1 MAKKMVDNCVQ
12 CGLPCRGSLCPNN
25 SVSPE
30 YTCDVCGY
38 ECEPEELY
46 DSDGSMLCKDCLLE
60 QFMTVKQMEEMNGEN
75 YYG

>member
-25 SVSPE
+25 SVSSQ
-30 YTCDVCGY
+30 YTCD
-38 ECEPEELY
+38 ECKDEFEPEELF
-46 DSDGSMLCKDCLLE
+46 DFDGDMFCKDCLLE
-60 QFMTVKQMEEMNGEN
+60 QFKTVKQMEELNGEN

>member
-30 YTCDVCGY
+30 YTCD
-38 ECEPEELY
+38 ECEEEFEPEELY
-46 DSDGSMLCKDCLLE
+46 DLDGDMLCKDCLLE
-60 QFMTVKQMEEMNGEN
+60 QFKTVKQMEESNGEN